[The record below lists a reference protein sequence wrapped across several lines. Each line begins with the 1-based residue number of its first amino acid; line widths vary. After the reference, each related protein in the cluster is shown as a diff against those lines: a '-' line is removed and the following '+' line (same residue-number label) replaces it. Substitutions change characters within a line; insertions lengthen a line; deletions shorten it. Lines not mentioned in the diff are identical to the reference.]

1 MQHRHIDNRLNAATN
16 TQSKDLWEHAYSNLK
31 KRDPKLVSSFENYL
45 ASNHTNYSTSTNS
58 SLGPE
63 IIQSIAE
70 SKLTDHEA
78 NRLVVR
84 FGNESI
90 KVREKWD
97 SIVKFIFWAKDSI
110 SAAASAQPYAALAWA
125 GVSMLLPVSHNCDLE
140 WY

>member
-1 MQHRHIDNRLNAATN
+1 MQHRRIDSRSNAATN

-31 KRDPKLVSSFENYL
+31 KRDPKLISSFENHL
-45 ASNHTNYSTSTNS
+45 TSNHTTYSTSTNS
-58 SLGPE
+58 SLGPK

-70 SKLTDHEA
+70 SKLTDYEA

-97 SIVKFIFWAKDSI
+97 SVVKFIFGPKI
-110 SAAASAQPYAALAWA
+110 PFRQLLAH
-125 GVSMLLPVSHNCDLE
+125 SHTQH
-140 WY
+140 